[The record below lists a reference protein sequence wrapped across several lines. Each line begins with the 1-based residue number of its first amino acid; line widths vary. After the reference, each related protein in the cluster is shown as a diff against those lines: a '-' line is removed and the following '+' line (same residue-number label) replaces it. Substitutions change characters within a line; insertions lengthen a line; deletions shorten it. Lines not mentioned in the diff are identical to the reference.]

1 MTQLDKIE
9 FWNSII
15 EEVAKSRPSAKAFLA
30 KGRIL
35 NYHEGLIQLGY
46 LEDDVFQYHKAIDS
60 AHLILET
67 AHKLDPRVLTLDFT
81 VIVEDNNYSIK
92 FGPEHYLPPDPL
104 DPDDDFQGAS

>member
-15 EEVAKSRPSAKAFLA
+15 EKVAERRPSTKAFLA

-46 LEDDVFQYHKAIDS
+46 LEDDGFQYHKAIDN

-67 AHKLDPRVLTLDFT
+67 AHKLDPGVLTLDFT
-81 VIVEDNNYSIK
+81 VILEDNTIIK